1 MIDALMPKVKRDIL
15 ALLLSRSDEAFY
27 QREVVRATQGG
38 KGAVERELRK
48 LSNAGI
54 VLREKRGNLTYYRA
68 NQDCPIY
75 PELHRLMVKTAGVAD
90 VVREALGQIQGIR
103 LAFIFGSMAKG
114 GGDVKSDVDVLIVGD
129 ASFADISG
137 ALLPAQERL
146 AREITPTV
154 YTPDEF
160 AERLKGKHRFL
171 TRVLQEPKIMLIGA
185 PDDLERMGELA
196 PE

>member
-1 MIDALMPKVKRDIL
+1 MIDALMPRVRRDIL
-15 ALLLSRSDEAFY
+15 ALLLSRPDEAFY
-27 QREVVRATQGG
+27 QREIVRVTQGG

-54 VLREKRGNLTYYRA
+54 VRREKRGNLTYYRA
-68 NQDCPIY
+68 DQGCPIY
-75 PELHRLMVKTAGVAD
+75 PELRGLMVKTAGVTD
-90 VVREALGQIQGIR
+90 VVREALGKIQGIR

-114 GGDVKSDVDVLIVGD
+114 GGDAKSDVDVLIVGD
-129 ASFADISG
+129 ASFAEISG
-137 ALLPAQERL
+137 ALLPVQERL

-171 TRVLQEPKIMLIGA
+171 MRVLQEPKIMLIGV
-185 PDDLERMGELA
+185 PDDLE
-196 PE
+196 